1 MDVVSQIF
9 GIGKY
14 LATIAIG
21 YLAGGMLRWRPP
33 AFLFMAVV
41 VMLVFFRGN

>member
-14 LATIAIG
+14 LVAVAIG
-21 YLAGGMLRWRPP
+21 YLAGRMLRWKPP
-33 AFLFMAVV
+33 AFCSWLW
-41 VMLVFFRGN
+41 L